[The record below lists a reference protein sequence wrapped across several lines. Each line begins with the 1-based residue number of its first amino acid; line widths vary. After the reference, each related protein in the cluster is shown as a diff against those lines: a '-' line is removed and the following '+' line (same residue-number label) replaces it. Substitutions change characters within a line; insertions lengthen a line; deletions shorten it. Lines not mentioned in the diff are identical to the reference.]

1 MDVSNTA
8 TIGRSHRGLDSLRDL
23 QTMLAQ
29 SSLDDSEQGSKPD
42 NDDDDASASDVEDI
56 DSETA
61 MNTVYNLLSELGVL
75 NRSNRRA
82 AELLAE
88 KFSVL
93 QEQVSQAESTHSGEN
108 TESNDVGHLVPQ
120 GSPRSDLFHTPPTTI
135 GSAHASMRLTSP
147 VPVPRIIPPSVETAE
162 HAAQT
167 DVTSLDIHDMQ
178 ANVARLGEENKVL
191 RVNVKLLV
199 QSVRE
204 QQDMARE
211 YESTLAKALQA
222 LRSAAFERHLEIED
236 VQRRYRELLDSE
248 VSLNRRLRSENAD
261 LKLALNNAAAAIKF
275 TLTEDNSESSSH
287 NGSVSSI

>member
-42 NDDDDASASDVEDI
+42 NDDEDTSASDVEDI

-108 TESNDVGHLVPQ
+108 TESNDIGHLVPQ

-147 VPVPRIIPPSVETAE
+147 VPVPRIIPPGVETAE

-167 DVTSLDIHDMQ
+167 DVTSLDMHDMQ

-287 NGSVSSI
+287 N

>member
-42 NDDDDASASDVEDI
+42 NDDEDTSASDVEDI

-93 QEQVSQAESTHSGEN
+93 QEQ
-108 TESNDVGHLVPQ
+108 
-120 GSPRSDLFHTPPTTI
+120 
-135 GSAHASMRLTSP
+135 
-147 VPVPRIIPPSVETAE
+147 
-162 HAAQT
+162 
-167 DVTSLDIHDMQ
+167 
-178 ANVARLGEENKVL
+178 
-191 RVNVKLLV
+191 
-199 QSVRE
+199 
-204 QQDMARE
+204 
-211 YESTLAKALQA
+211 
-222 LRSAAFERHLEIED
+222 
-236 VQRRYRELLDSE
+236 
-248 VSLNRRLRSENAD
+248 
-261 LKLALNNAAAAIKF
+261 
-275 TLTEDNSESSSH
+275 
-287 NGSVSSI
+287 

>member
-1 MDVSNTA
+1 
-8 TIGRSHRGLDSLRDL
+8 
-23 QTMLAQ
+23 
-29 SSLDDSEQGSKPD
+29 
-42 NDDDDASASDVEDI
+42 
-56 DSETA
+56 
-61 MNTVYNLLSELGVL
+61 
-75 NRSNRRA
+75 
-82 AELLAE
+82 
-88 KFSVL
+88 
-93 QEQVSQAESTHSGEN
+93 
-108 TESNDVGHLVPQ
+108 
-120 GSPRSDLFHTPPTTI
+120 
-135 GSAHASMRLTSP
+135 
-147 VPVPRIIPPSVETAE
+147 
-162 HAAQT
+162 
-167 DVTSLDIHDMQ
+167 
-178 ANVARLGEENKVL
+178 
-191 RVNVKLLV
+191 LLV